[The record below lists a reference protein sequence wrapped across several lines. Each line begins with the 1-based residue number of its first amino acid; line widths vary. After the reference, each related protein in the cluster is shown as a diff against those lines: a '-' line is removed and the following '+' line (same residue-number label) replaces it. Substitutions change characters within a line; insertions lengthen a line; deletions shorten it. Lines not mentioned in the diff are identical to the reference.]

1 MSIKANSDEQLFE
14 HLIRVLYQRMPTGF
28 VNMHTIATELA
39 LSPSQLNRR
48 IKAATGKTASVFLM
62 QLRIDEAKR
71 QLAKFP
77 NISIFEVAHRC
88 GFSDSAHFNHVF
100 HRYEGM
106 APSQY
111 VHSLRKDRGKMSFF
125 IQEQV
130 TKQSIQIDQAQEEI
144 EKRQEGQGRP
154 EDISPEL

>member
-14 HLIRVLYQRMPTGF
+14 HLIRVLYQRMSSGF
-28 VNMHTIATELA
+28 VSTQAIAAELA

-48 IKAATGKTASVFLM
+48 VKAATGKTASVFLM
-62 QLRIDEAKR
+62 QLRVEEAKR

-77 NISIFEVAHRC
+77 NVSIFEVAHRC

-100 HRYEGM
+100 HRFEGI

-111 VHSLRKDRGKMSFF
+111 VRSLRKDREKMSLF

-130 TKQSIQIDQAQEEI
+130 TKQSIQIEQAQEKESEEL
-144 EKRQEGQGRP
+144 EKERKF
-154 EDISPEL
+154 EDSED

>member
-1 MSIKANSDEQLFE
+1 MSVKGISDEQLFE

-28 VNMHTIATELA
+28 VNMNTMATELA

-48 IKAATGKTASVFLM
+48 IKAATGKTASTFLM

-71 QLAKFP
+71 QLTKFP

-111 VHSLRKDRGKMSFF
+111 VQNLRKDREKMSIF

-130 TKQSIQIDQAQEEI
+130 TKQSIQMEELKENVKELKES
-144 EKRQEGQGRP
+144 EKNTG
-154 EDISPEL
+154 D

>member
-62 QLRIDEAKR
+62 QLRIDEA
-71 QLAKFP
+71 
-77 NISIFEVAHRC
+77 
-88 GFSDSAHFNHVF
+88 NHVF

-154 EDISPEL
+154 EDISPE

>member
-1 MSIKANSDEQLFE
+1 MSIKGNSDEHLFE
-14 HLIRVLYQRMPTGF
+14 HLIQVLYQKMPLGF
-28 VNMHTIATELA
+28 VSTETIAAELA

-48 IKAATGKTASVFLM
+48 IKAVTGKTASVFLM
-62 QLRIDEAKR
+62 RLRVDEAKR

-77 NISIFEVAHRC
+77 NISIYEVAHRC

-111 VHSLRKDRGKMSFF
+111 VHQLQKNREKISSFIQKQVIKRSIQNEKEFEKKEESLRNDKNL
-125 IQEQV
+125 
-130 TKQSIQIDQAQEEI
+130 
-144 EKRQEGQGRP
+144 
-154 EDISPEL
+154 EDYNNV

>member
-1 MSIKANSDEQLFE
+1 MSIKVNSDEQLFE
-14 HLIRVLYQRMPTGF
+14 HLIQVLYLKMPTGY
-28 VNMHTIATELA
+28 VSTKTIAEELA

-48 IKAATGKTASVFLM
+48 IKAATGKTASAFMM
-62 QLRIDEAKR
+62 QLRVDEAKR
-71 QLAKFP
+71 QLTKFP

-111 VHSLRKDRGKMSFF
+111 IQNLQKDREKKSLF

-130 TKQSIQIDQAQEEI
+130 AKQSIQIGMPQEE
-144 EKRQEGQGRP
+144 KDDSQP
-154 EDISPEL
+154 

>member
-1 MSIKANSDEQLFE
+1 MSIKGNSDEQLFE
-14 HLIRVLYQRMPTGF
+14 HLIKVLYQNMPTGF
-28 VNMHTIATELA
+28 VSTKTIATELA

-62 QLRIDEAKR
+62 QLRVDEAKR
-71 QLAKFP
+71 QLTKFP

-111 VHSLRKDRGKMSFF
+111 VQNLQKDREKMSLF

-130 TKQSIQIDQAQEEI
+130 AKQSIHIENTI
-144 EKRQEGQGRP
+144 EKEKEPQDFV
-154 EDISPEL
+154 ED

>member
-14 HLIRVLYQRMPTGF
+14 HLIRVLFQRMSSGF
-28 VNMHTIATELA
+28 VSTQTIAAELA

-48 IKAATGKTASVFLM
+48 VKAATGKTASVFLM
-62 QLRIDEAKR
+62 QLRVDEAKR

-77 NISIFEVAHRC
+77 NVSIFEVAHRC

-100 HRYEGM
+100 HRFEGM

-111 VHSLRKDRGKMSFF
+111 VHRLRKDREKMSLF

-130 TKQSIQIDQAQEEI
+130 TKQAIQIEQAQEKENEAQKQ
-144 EKRQEGQGRP
+144 EKNLE
-154 EDISPEL
+154 ESVD